1 MYIKANDNDS
11 YIGTIVR
18 DDASDMFKLAELRHA
33 ISMMNKGKSW
43 GRHENGTHIK
53 KRIEIK
59 GRGAKVKMKTPDSK
73 GLVQYDYWGGVVG
86 GINNA
91 IECDVYIYNRY

>member
-59 GRGAKVKMKTPDSK
+59 GRGAKVKMKTSTSK